1 MNYQLFGKPYQSLQY
16 PDNPRE
22 VVPGA
27 VSKTRLPFIFFF
39 LTYFLWVG
47 VWKKNGTICESVIL
61 RKYFSFLFHVSLDSF
76 YEVQKRRLRLY

>member
-16 PDNPRE
+16 PDTSRE

-27 VSKTRLPFIFFF
+27 VSKTLLPFAFFF
-39 LTYFLWVG
+39 LNLLPMG
-47 VWKKNGTICESVIL
+47 VWKKNGTIRESVIL

-76 YEVQKRRLRLY
+76 YEVQKRRLRIY